1 MELEKR
7 ILDLIVDTLSLED
20 VDTENFDYDVSIF
33 ASQDK
38 EGRGLGLDSVDALE
52 LVVSLRSE
60 FGVKVTGE
68 DMKTLQTVRS
78 VADFVREHAE
88 NIQ

>member
-7 ILDLIVDTLSLED
+7 ILDLIIDTLSLED

-52 LVVSLRSE
+52 LVVCLRS
-60 FGVKVTGE
+60 
-68 DMKTLQTVRS
+68 
-78 VADFVREHAE
+78 
-88 NIQ
+88 

>member
-52 LVVSLRSE
+52 LVVCLRSE